1 MIGHIVRWE
10 ITNSMPLC
18 LPRPT
23 FARGQRFVPE
33 LGTYYLVPTIG
44 TMLKTLHSPEHKKLA
59 KWLKEQRVAKGFT
72 MRELAARIDT
82 THSFVGKVEQRER
95 KLDVIEFIRYCEALE
110 VSPLDGLK
118 AAST

>member
-1 MIGHIVRWE
+1 
-10 ITNSMPLC
+10 MPLR

-95 KLDVIEFIRYCEALE
+95 KLDVIEFVRYCEALE

-118 AAST
+118 AARSD